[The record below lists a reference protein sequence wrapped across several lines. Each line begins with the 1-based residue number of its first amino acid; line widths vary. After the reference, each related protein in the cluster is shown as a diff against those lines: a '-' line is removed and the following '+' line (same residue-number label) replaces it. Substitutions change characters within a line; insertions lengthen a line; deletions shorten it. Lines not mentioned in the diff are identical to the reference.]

1 MRVLA
6 SPCAFTIVPRGL
18 LTVRKTPRDISIRA
32 TVCFGSGGGG
42 LGGGR
47 GGGGGGDGRGD
58 RGDDW
63 QRPRRGRVARLLAA
77 AAAFELARPK
87 SAHAK
92 GKQADL
98 QPRLDALDFT
108 ALFSQEFGISGVV
121 GVGAGLIFRALGLNI
136 AIAAASFFAALRWL
150 ELNDLVDVKWKNVH
164 AFAQRNSKFLDIN
177 GDGRVDQHDFFALKA
192 KIVNFYTA
200 AVPSAAGFAAGFTL
214 GIRL

>member
-6 SPCAFTIVPRGL
+6 STCALAIVPRGL
-18 LTVRKTPRDISIRA
+18 MARKTRDISIRP
-32 TVCFGSGGGG
+32 TTCFGSGGGG

-58 RGDDW
+58 RDDDW

-87 SAHAK
+87 SAQAK

-150 ELNDLVDVKWKNVH
+150 ELNDLVDVKWENVH